1 MSSTASSATAPS
13 ATAARGATRLKV
25 LSAGAIKYVATGF
38 APRFSGATGDTV
50 DFTFGTIGGV
60 RKRLAAG
67 ETADIIMGTAPAIAE
82 MEQAGVI
89 VGGSRRDLG
98 RTLTGVCVRA
108 GTPMPD
114 ISTTESFKQAMLDAR
129 SIAFTDPNAGGTSGI
144 YLVGLLGRLGIAD
157 AVNRKAL
164 LCVNGD
170 EVVEKVLSG
179 EAELGSTF
187 ISEIVPVE
195 GVKVVGPLPAAIQNA
210 TAYAAGVMAGS
221 HHQEAATRFIALLTA
236 PAEREAW
243 MSLGFEPAGRG

>member
-1 MSSTASSATAPS
+1 MSPTAP
-13 ATAARGATRLKV
+13 RGAAHLKV

-38 APRFSGATGDTV
+38 APRFAGATGDTV

-67 ETADIIMGTAPAIAE
+67 EEADVIMGTAPAIAE
-82 MEQAGVI
+82 MERAGVI
-89 VGGSRRDLG
+89 VAGTLRDLG
-98 RTLTGVCVRA
+98 RTLTGICVRT

-114 ISTTESFKQAMLDAR
+114 ISTPDSFRQAMLDAR
-129 SIAFTDPNAGGTSGI
+129 SVAYTNPEAGGTSGI

-157 AVNRKAL
+157 AVARKAL
-164 LCVNGD
+164 LCANGD

-221 HHQEAATRFIALLTA
+221 RHQEAAARFIALLTA

-243 MSLGFEPAGRG
+243 MSLGFEPAARG